1 LEAQEFRIYQ
11 RPYFISS
18 AMPDLKPLDNPIWNA
33 LNTEHSTLALG
44 DGRARRYPADIGPLS
59 GLADQSDASY
69 EALRELA
76 GLDGM
81 VGLFLTEPPVLRP
94 GWTLIRGGELDQMI
108 CMNPESLS
116 TTPMPPNATSRLL
129 TPADVPEMVALAEL
143 TEPGPFR
150 NRTIELGVFYGIF
163 DSARLVAMAG
173 QRLHLPEFVE
183 VSAVCTHPDAR
194 GRGYAR
200 ALMAQVIQEMQQRGK
215 TPILHTFADNQ
226 PAIRVYEGLGFTLR
240 RTLHLAVLKNEA

>member
-1 LEAQEFRIYQ
+1 
-11 RPYFISS
+11 
-18 AMPDLKPLDNPIWNA
+18 MPDLKPLDNPIWNA
-33 LNTEHSTLALG
+33 LNTEHSALALG
-44 DGRARRYPADIGPLS
+44 DGRARRYPAEIGPLS
-59 GLADQSDASY
+59 GLADQTAESY

-76 GLDGM
+76 GPGGI
-81 VGLFLTEPPVLRP
+81 VVLFLTEPAIPRPGWPPP
-94 GWTLIRGGELDQMI
+94 GWTLIRDGALNQMI
-108 CMNPESLS
+108 CLNPRSIDS
-116 TTPMPPNATSRLL
+116 APMPPNATSRLL
-129 TPADVPEMVALAEL
+129 TSADVPEMVALAEL

-163 DSARLVAMAG
+163 DSGRLVAMAG

-200 ALMAQVIQEMQQRGK
+200 ALMSQVIQEMRQRGK
-215 TPILHTFADNQ
+215 TPILHTFADNY

-240 RTLHLAVLKNEA
+240 RTLHLAVLKNDA